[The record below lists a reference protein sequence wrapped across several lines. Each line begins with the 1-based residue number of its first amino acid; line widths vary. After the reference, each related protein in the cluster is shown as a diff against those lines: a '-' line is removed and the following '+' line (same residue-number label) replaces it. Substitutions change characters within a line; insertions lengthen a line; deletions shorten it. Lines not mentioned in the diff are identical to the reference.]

1 MFCLN
6 IAKKLHYLPIH
17 QTLTLQVGQGELSCD
32 TILQFV
38 TVFAKFMASLKDSR
52 LISQITRYVFLH
64 LIRQTELGIEHQMK
78 FSAWKEVSFMHLVL
92 IRSNVRLSL

>member
-1 MFCLN
+1 MNILFCLN
-6 IAKKLHYLPIH
+6 ITKKLYFLSFHHVVI
-17 QTLTLQVGQGELSCD
+17 LQVGQGELSSS

-38 TVFAKFMASLKDSR
+38 TIFAQFMASLKDSR

-78 FSAWKEVSFMHLVL
+78 FSAWKEVRSICLV
-92 IRSNVRLSL
+92 